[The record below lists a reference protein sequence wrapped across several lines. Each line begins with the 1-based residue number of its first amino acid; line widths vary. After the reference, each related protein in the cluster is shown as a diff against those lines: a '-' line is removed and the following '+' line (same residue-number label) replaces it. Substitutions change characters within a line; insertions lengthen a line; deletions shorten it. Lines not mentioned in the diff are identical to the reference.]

1 MAVDVIVIGSG
12 PGGAWVA
19 RDLAE
24 SGLKVKVFESGPRY
38 NPQTDFKEDVIQMW
52 GFFGWKGPRVR
63 VGQGVGNMSTG
74 VGGSTLDYWGMSPQP
89 QNFAIEEWPDV
100 LRNDMFDTSQVHP
113 DFPASG
119 YYKPIKFF
127 KWIDDRVP
135 IDTRQTR
142 PISCGAQLC
151 IKAASELG
159 YTAGRA
165 PAAMLPPKYSRVD
178 EKGYPM
184 EGCVGCAHCTIG
196 CRRPL
201 HMPLHAKAKRT
212 MQVAAI
218 AIAEMYDCE
227 VVPNAHVTRITT
239 DGSGAANG
247 VEYKIKGDP
256 TTYTESAYVV
266 FLGGGAIESPRL
278 YLNSGLPEP
287 NLSYPQ
293 VGHWLTDHQQSEV
306 AFFADV
312 ETLPFT
318 GNFVGAFI
326 TNPTLVDQRDG
337 IIEAIG
343 GGFPMVAVNVFMS
356 TPQKDP
362 DNLSQPHPTRPIIWG
377 QTFKEL
383 ANRFRYATGMGTQ
396 TNDEMV
402 YENHITVSDTVA
414 DENGPVAEIHYE
426 PTALTMERHER
437 QTARKVDFAR
447 QAAGPNAEIVMNYPG
462 GSGSHPM
469 STLRMGDSADNSVCD
484 YHHECWTVP
493 RLYICDASCLPNGL
507 GGSNPARTINAF
519 ASRAAYYA
527 MQKYFGPKWDN
538 RIWPW

>member
-12 PGGAWVA
+12 CGGAWAA

-24 SGLKVKVFESGPRY
+24 NGLRVKVFESGPRY
-38 NPQTDFKEDVIQMW
+38 NPDTDFKEDVIEMW
-52 GFFGWKGPRVR
+52 GFFGWKGPRVH

-89 QNFAIEEWPDV
+89 QNFAVDEWHPL
-100 LRNDMFDTSQVHP
+100 LRNDMFGTTVDPYT
-113 DFPASG
+113 G
-119 YYKPIKFF
+119 YYVPIRFF
-127 KWIDDRVP
+127 DWIDNRIP
-135 IDTRQTR
+135 IDKRQDR
-142 PISCGAQLC
+142 PISCGAQKC
-151 IKAASELG
+151 IEAASDLG
-159 YTAGRA
+159 YTAGRC
-165 PAAMLPPKYSRVD
+165 PAAMLPPKYERVD
-178 EKGYPM
+178 AKGYPL
-184 EGCVGCAHCTIG
+184 EGCLGCAHCTIG

-218 AIAEMYDCE
+218 AFAEMYDCE
-227 VVPNAHVTRITT
+227 VVSNAHVTRITT

-247 VEYKIKGDP
+247 VEYKITGDP
-256 TTYTESAYVV
+256 TTYSESAPVV
-266 FLGGGAIESPRL
+266 FIGGGAIESVRL

-287 NLSYPQ
+287 NPGQPQ

-306 AFFADV
+306 AFFLNDGEA
-312 ETLPFT
+312 LPFT

-326 TNPTLVDQRDG
+326 TNPTPTDQLDG

-343 GGFPMVAVNVFMS
+343 GGFPMVGVNVIQS
-356 TPQKDP
+356 YPQKDP
-362 DNLSQPHPTRPIIWG
+362 DNLSQPHPTRQVIWG
-377 QTFKEL
+377 QEFKEMM
-383 ANRFRYATGMGTQ
+383 ARFRYATGMGTQ

-402 YENHITVSDTVA
+402 YENYITVSDSVA
-414 DENGPVAEIHYE
+414 DEYGPVAEIHYE
-426 PTALTMERHER
+426 PTPLTLERHER

-462 GSGSHPM
+462 GTGSHPLG
-469 STLRMGDSADNSVCD
+469 TLKMGDSQLSSVCD
-484 YHHECWTVP
+484 MNQECWTVP
-493 RLYICDASCLPNGL
+493 RLYVCDASVLPNGL

-527 MQKYFGPKWDN
+527 MKKYFPTQWAS
-538 RIWPW
+538 RTWPW